1 MIFWTDIRK
10 WKKSG
15 LPDRCMG
22 SSIST
27 KKKKVLEHVS
37 NAAGVGFFD
46 AQKNVFMTG
55 KLAKMGVEEQWLPQV
70 CTGIEARPFLHG
82 DYLLAGASLCGGK
95 AYALLE
101 NFFRELVKEAT
112 GQEKSLYK
120 TLEKLAGD
128 GKVSCTGTETKQK
141 LQIETTFDGTRVHP
155 EQSGSITN
163 LCAENFTP
171 AAFVYGTLEGM
182 SRELYQMYQTIQN
195 GTGMKIKRMIGSG
208 NGLRKNPV
216 LCEIVEEMF
225 GAKLVL
231 AECEEEAAT
240 GAAVSSMQQ

>member
-1 MIFWTDIRK
+1 MTVAIGDNQASFL
-10 WKKSG
+10 G
-15 LPDRCMG
+15 
-22 SSIST
+22 
-27 KKKKVLEHVS
+27 
-37 NAAGVGFFD
+37 AAGNE
-46 AQKNVFMTG
+46 KNTLLVNMGTG
-55 KLAKMGVEEQWLPQV
+55 GQISVLSDQYFTAE
-70 CTGIEARPFLHG
+70 GIEARPFLQG
-82 DYLLAGASLCGGK
+82 AYLLAGSSLCGGK

-101 NFFRELVKEAT
+101 KFFREFMKAAT
-112 GQEKSLYK
+112 GQEEPLYK
-120 TLEKLAGD
+120 TLEKLARD
-128 GKVSCTGTETKQK
+128 GKASCVGKEEKQR

-231 AECEEEAAT
+231 AKCEEEAAT